1 MGKGWCPA
9 LREGGVRDGQR
20 RQRDPLEEDG
30 PNAVVWAHRGQT
42 HSSAGMDPEGDT
54 DMYSGSTAGLE
65 EVPPPLHL
73 IWPISPAYGRSSLFH
88 SLTQSPDWARW
99 TRE

>member
-1 MGKGWCPA
+1 MGRGTLSRKTGPTLWCGHTEA
-9 LREGGVRDGQR
+9 
-20 RQRDPLEEDG
+20 
-30 PNAVVWAHRGQT
+30 T
-42 HSSAGMDPEGDT
+42 HSSAGMDPEGGT

-88 SLTQSPDWARW
+88 SPTQSPDWARW